1 MDLTSSTDH
10 DLEDMSANLR
20 AKLIDEDRVFIVH
33 ISDIGKMDGYKNH
46 LLQQLIRLPRGT
58 YKQLVVDLSC
68 TDPANSTS
76 ASTFYSGVLMLYLNA
91 CKFQARL
98 PKEVGVH

>member
-68 TDPANSTS
+68 TCLLYTS
-76 ASTFYSGVLMLYLNA
+76 PSPRDATLSRMPSSA
-91 CKFQARL
+91 
-98 PKEVGVH
+98 